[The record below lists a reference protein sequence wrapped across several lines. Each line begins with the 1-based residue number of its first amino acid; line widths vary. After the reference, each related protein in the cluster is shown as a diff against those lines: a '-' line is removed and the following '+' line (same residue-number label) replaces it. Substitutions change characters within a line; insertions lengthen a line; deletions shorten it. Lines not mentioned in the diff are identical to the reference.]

1 MRPGSM
7 KKGPSGAADRMIS
20 GKLRGRAGRAGAS
33 ATTVSV
39 DGTDYAW
46 SYRHGWLVWGK
57 GIKAISVSVA
67 LKPLRTRELIL
78 DFSVKVENEDP
89 LPAEARVLRALEGA
103 IRSALDAGWDPESR
117 GRAFRL
123 EIAESE

>member
-1 MRPGSM
+1 M
-7 KKGPSGAADRMIS
+7 KKGPAAADDRMIS
-20 GKLRGRAGRAGAS
+20 GKLRGKAGRAGAAAS
-33 ATTVSV
+33 TVLV

-78 DFSVKVENEDP
+78 TSP
-89 LPAEARVLRALEGA
+89 
-103 IRSALDAGWDPESR
+103 
-117 GRAFRL
+117 
-123 EIAESE
+123 